1 MFAQSSTFLVISML
15 MQTAMATSLS
25 EVTLIIHTT
34 SGHFM
39 TSFCT
44 FAEIKPFNI
53 TFEETFITNFKK
65 L

>member
-1 MFAQSSTFLVISML
+1 ML